1 MAQKSLKHKTIIN
14 ILEFSSMENNKS
26 VQKATTSEVL
36 FFYLN
41 LPIFFKL
48 ILTYYF

>member
-36 FFYLN
+36 FF
-41 LPIFFKL
+41 IFEF
-48 ILTYYF
+48 TYIF